1 MSSDVNFYF
10 FPLTHTSDVRKNR
23 ECGRN
28 GELRRI
34 QERRKESVL
43 NAWGQQADRFSKEE
57 GMFRYRMDKMYK
69 HEALFVIKL
78 ALVLILGCVVI
89 RTVLMPKHTG
99 EIFEPS
105 SAVGTENITAVVRKD
120 SIGEPASF
128 PDTPVDDYSVIV
140 EQDIFGS
147 SRTNKSLLGNNGV
160 GPALSAEEELG
171 IALLGTV
178 AGSPEISRAIIKDLK
193 TNVLSLY
200 KTGDTVA
207 TAHIESIEKDMVVL
221 LHQGQR
227 KILDLGTRESAARHP
242 VDKRHDADNAQGAL
256 SRNAAQADETNPPA
270 KSLTTAG
277 AKLSDIEIMLTKVV
291 IEPYTIDG
299 QVEGLKITGLEN
311 IRGAEDLGLKNG
323 DIIRVVN
330 GHRLTSKQKTY
341 QIFKKARSQETM
353 NIELLRDNETKTL
366 SFSLR

>member
-1 MSSDVNFYF
+1 
-10 FPLTHTSDVRKNR
+10 
-23 ECGRN
+23 
-28 GELRRI
+28 
-34 QERRKESVL
+34 
-43 NAWGQQADRFSKEE
+43 
-57 GMFRYRMDKMYK
+57 MYK
-69 HEALFVIKL
+69 HKALLIIKF
-78 ALVLILGCVVI
+78 ALVLILCYVVI
-89 RTVLMPKHTG
+89 TAVLMPQRTG

-105 SAVGTENITAVVRKD
+105 SAVGTDNITAVVRKD
-120 SIGEPASF
+120 SIGEPTSSL
-128 PDTPVDDYSVIV
+128 DTPVEDYSVIV

-147 SRTNKSLLGNNGV
+147 SLRTKKSLQGDNDV
-160 GPALSAEEELG
+160 SPALSAEEELG

-193 TNVLSLY
+193 TNEFSLY

-207 TAHIESIEKDMVVL
+207 TPSWKGSSTAHIESIEKDVVVL

-256 SRNAAQADETNPPA
+256 SRNADQAAETNPPA

-277 AKLSDIEIMLTKVV
+277 AKLSNIEIMLTKAV
-291 IEPYTIDG
+291 IEPYTIDS
-299 QVEGLKITGLEN
+299 QVEGLRITGLEN
-311 IRGAEDLGLKNG
+311 ISGAEDLGLKNG
-323 DIIRVVN
+323 DIIRAVN
-330 GHRLTSKQKTY
+330 GHRLTGKQKAY
-341 QIFKKARSQETM
+341 QIFKKARSQEAM